1 MLGAYFVY
9 KEFGNVNRYDKLID
23 WLCYKYSILHKLEI
37 RHQKSIKVR
46 YRKRNYIT
54 RIVNKKKSYV
64 FRLPDFDKLTFISDE
79 DKHKLVISEFIRFF
93 LISAVYKKIKNENL
107 LRKVIMNNTEKL
119 YYLYNKEVL
128 AGGKV

>member
-1 MLGAYFVY
+1 MN
-9 KEFGNVNRYDKLID
+9 KYDKLID

-93 LISAVYKKIKNENL
+93 LIGAVYKKIKNENH

-128 AGGKV
+128 VGGKV